1 MTAKPSARPRT
12 VFMIVAH
19 NNPALF
25 GRLVARLK
33 APWTHVVAL
42 IDAKA
47 DQRVFEDAAKGADV
61 TFLPDDQRVDVQ
73 WGGIGLTMAAL
84 RMMREALASHS
95 AERVC
100 MLSGVDYPI
109 KPIEEIGRA
118 LSGDTEF
125 VRVDRRLDPAGSSI
139 HDAFVNR
146 PYFNDLRYLN
156 PRSSP
161 VRPLQRAA
169 MRALSLVPR
178 KPLPGLPLYHGCGWW
193 CLTRD
198 AASWILDYFAQHPQV
213 LSWLR
218 HANCPDEI
226 FIQTLLKASPY
237 ASSIA
242 QDMTL
247 PRPDQPGATL
257 HGCHF
262 IDWSDT
268 RSSSP
273 KLLDLDDLPALRAS
287 TALFARKIDPHRSEG
302 LLDALDRAV
311 DQPVS

>member
-47 DQRVFEDAAKGADV
+47 DQRVFEDAAKGAEV

-73 WGGIGLTMAAL
+73 W
-84 RMMREALASHS
+84 
-95 AERVC
+95 
-100 MLSGVDYPI
+100 
-109 KPIEEIGRA
+109 
-118 LSGDTEF
+118 
-125 VRVDRRLDPAGSSI
+125 
-139 HDAFVNR
+139 
-146 PYFNDLRYLN
+146 
-156 PRSSP
+156 
-161 VRPLQRAA
+161 AA

-311 DQPVS
+311 AQPVS